1 MLHEFPEAL
10 KQTLITRL
18 AALNSAVTFLGLMHS
33 ATPATIDDWLT
44 LAELVEQ
51 WVWRGL
57 TSAPC
62 PQSPDVLPP
71 PAAPLAPPAPVVPST
86 PLPPPAASARNG
98 DGARPSAAPALPP
111 AATETP
117 STPPAPPPPA
127 GQSTS
132 QRKDAATVNQIRAI
146 FGISKAKGYSTTEVK
161 TWVKGQYQKA
171 IDDLTFREASKLI
184 ERLKA
189 L

>member
-1 MLHEFPEAL
+1 M

-18 AALNSAVTFLGLMHS
+18 AALNSAVTFLGLTHG
-33 ATPATIDDWLT
+33 ATPATMDDWLT

-57 TSAPC
+57 TPAPC
-62 PQSPDVLPP
+62 PLSPDALPP
-71 PAAPLAPPAPVVPST
+71 SAAPLAPPAPVTPSA
-86 PLPPPAASARNG
+86 PLPPPDASARNG

-111 AATETP
+111 AATEP
-117 STPPAPPPPA
+117 PATPPVPPPA
-127 GQSTS
+127 GQSTG
-132 QRKDAATVNQIRAI
+132 QRKDAATTNQIKAI
-146 FGISKAKGYSTTEVK
+146 FGIGKAKGYGTTEVK